1 MGSDWTTAG
10 LSMPMAIVIVGLLFS
25 FVALAAV
32 DTGVAVIVAIFAFVF
47 GGDIFREMIAAI
59 QQPSADPA
67 NEETAPDED
76 PQDALE
82 RLRTRY
88 ADGDLSD
95 SEFERRLEVLLETET
110 VDDVERYLAGESE
123 SVQPSGQPSAD
134 SRDRE
139 FERSMG

>member
-1 MGSDWTTAG
+1 MGSDWANAG
-10 LSMPMAIVIVGLLFS
+10 LSMPMAIVIVGMLLA
-25 FVALAAV
+25 FVALAAI
-32 DTGVAVIVAIFAFVF
+32 DTGVAIIVAIFAFVF
-47 GGDIFREMIAAI
+47 GGEIFREMIAAI
-59 QQPSADPA
+59 QQPADESATNDTV
-67 NEETAPDED
+67 EED

-123 SVQPSGQPSAD
+123 SAQPNRQRSGD
-134 SRDRE
+134 EHDHE
-139 FERSMG
+139 FERSTG